1 MPRIIEPAQQPQ
13 PLQPLRHFAA
23 AVAAAPAGDEDDEDE
38 ECVVCLDRPPQT
50 KLKPCG
56 CSKMCLECA
65 LQLAFGPAPRCP
77 WCRRGIENVEELIDQ
92 APRA

>member
-1 MPRIIEPAQQPQ
+1 
-13 PLQPLRHFAA
+13 
-23 AVAAAPAGDEDDEDE
+23 
-38 ECVVCLDRPPQT
+38 VCLDRPPQT

-77 WCRRGIENVEELIDQ
+77 WCRRGIENVEELIDL
-92 APRA
+92 APRH